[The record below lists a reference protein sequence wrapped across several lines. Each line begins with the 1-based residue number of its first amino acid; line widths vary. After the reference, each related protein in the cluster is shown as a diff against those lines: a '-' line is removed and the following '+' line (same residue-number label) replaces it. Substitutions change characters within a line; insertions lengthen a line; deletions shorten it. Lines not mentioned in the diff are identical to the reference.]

1 MKTSVVICAAA
12 RTAIGG
18 FNGSLSGVPADELA
32 ATAIKAALE
41 RANVKPE
48 MVDEVIL
55 GSVLQ
60 GGKGQNVSRRASIKA
75 GLPVTTPTMT
85 LNKVCGSG
93 LKSVVLAAQAIQC
106 GDAEI
111 IVAGGTEN
119 MSSAVYALD
128 KARTGYRM
136 GNATIID
143 TMVNDGLTD
152 DFEGYHMG
160 ITAEN
165 LVEKYGLTREEL
177 DAFALASQEKAAEAQ
192 YQDAFKEEICPVVIK
207 TKKGDVVFEK
217 DEHIRNE
224 CTIDALAKLK
234 PAFKKDGAVTA
245 GNSSGINDGAAAIV
259 VMSEAKAKELG
270 IKPLARIAAYASG
283 GVEPSVM
290 GIGPVPACRAA
301 LKKAGWTV
309 NDLDVIEANEAFAAQ
324 SICVARD
331 LGFPME
337 KVNMHG
343 GAIALGHP
351 VGASGARILTTLL
364 HIMKQKNG
372 RKGLATLCIGGGMG
386 VCLLVERI
394 AD

>member
-1 MKTSVVICAAA
+1 MQNTPVICAAV

-18 FNGSLSGVPADELA
+18 FNGTLSGIGADELA

-41 RANVKPE
+41 RANIKPE
-48 MVDEVIL
+48 MVDEIIL
-55 GSVLQ
+55 GGVLQ
-60 GGKGQNVSRRASIKA
+60 GGKGQNVSRRASLKA
-75 GLPVTTPTMT
+75 GLPITTPTMT

-111 IVAGGTEN
+111 VIAGGTEN
-119 MSSAVYALD
+119 MSSAVYALE

-136 GNATIID
+136 GNGVLID
-143 TMVNDGLTD
+143 TMVKDGLTD
-152 DFEGYHMG
+152 DFNDYHMG

-165 LVEKYGLTREEL
+165 LVEQYKLTREEL
-177 DAFALASQEKAAEAQ
+177 DAFSLDSQKKAAAAQ
-192 YQDAFKEEICPVVIK
+192 AEGAFDEEICPVVIK
-207 TKKGDVVFEK
+207 TKKGETVFDK
-217 DEHIRNE
+217 DEHVRGDTTME
-224 CTIDALAKLK
+224 ALTKLR

-270 IKPLARIAAYASG
+270 IKPLARIAGYGSG
-283 GVEPSVM
+283 GVDPSVM

-309 NDLDVIEANEAFAAQ
+309 DDLDYIESNEAFAAQ

-337 KVNMHG
+337 KVNIRG

-364 HIMKQKNG
+364 HILKQKNG

-386 VCLLVERI
+386 VCLLVERM
-394 AD
+394 D

>member
-1 MKTSVVICAAA
+1 MLTTTPVVICSAA
-12 RTAIGG
+12 RTAVGS
-18 FNGSLSGVPADELA
+18 FNGSLAEVGSDELG
-32 ATAIKAALE
+32 ATVIKAALE
-41 RANVKPE
+41 RANVRPE
-48 MVDEVIL
+48 MIDEVIF

-60 GGKGQNVSRRASIKA
+60 GGKGQNVARRACLKA
-75 GLPVTTPTMT
+75 GIPVTTPAMT

-93 LKSVVLAAQAIQC
+93 LKTIILAAQAIQC

-136 GNATIID
+136 GNGKLID

-165 LVEKYGLTREEL
+165 LVRKYGLTRDEL
-177 DAFALASQEKAAEAQ
+177 DAFALASQQKAGKAQAEG
-192 YQDAFKEEICPVVIK
+192 AFVEEICPVVIK
-207 TKKGDVVFEK
+207 TKKGEIVFDK
-217 DEHIRNE
+217 DEYIRAE
-224 CTIDALAKLK
+224 TTMEALAKLR
-234 PAFKKDGAVTA
+234 PAFEKDGAVTA
-245 GNSSGINDGAAAIV
+245 GNASGINDGAAALVI
-259 VMSEAKAKELG
+259 MSEAKAKELG
-270 IKPLARIAAYASG
+270 IKPLARIAGYASG
-283 GVEPSVM
+283 GVEPSIM

-309 NDLDVIEANEAFAAQ
+309 NNLDVIEANEAFASQ

-331 LGFPME
+331 LEFPME
-337 KVNMHG
+337 KVNVRG
-343 GAIALGHP
+343 GAIAIGHP

-372 RKGLATLCIGGGMG
+372 RKGLATLCIGGGQG
-386 VCLLVERI
+386 VCLLVERV
-394 AD
+394 